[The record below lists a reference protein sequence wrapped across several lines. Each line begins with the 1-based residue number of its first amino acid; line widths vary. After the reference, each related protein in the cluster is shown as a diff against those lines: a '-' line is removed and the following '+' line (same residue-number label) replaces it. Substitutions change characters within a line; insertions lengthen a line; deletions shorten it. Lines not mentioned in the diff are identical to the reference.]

1 MTAALYYHPRRLIA
15 CAIYMLGMGLH
26 TTVVQA
32 GAMVAQDDGPVPVQ
46 ANWGPQAVAEGQRI
60 TLTFHGSVNEWGS
73 LALMVG
79 DTDVTHLFKP
89 TAADQLEGVWSGDV
103 AVYGEQ
109 TFRVMRAAPMQSG
122 VSVPTWEEL
131 ASWPM
136 VIEPPRFSAKAKGSV
151 GIKSQPWSE
160 WSGAATPLA
169 RPTYADGSTQLSIS
183 TDFEGDGFTSQSEWQ
198 LLGSSARHEAV
209 RYPLERQDA
218 SKPDLVSYNLKL
230 QRESRW
236 GKSTLSA
243 GQVTMDGHPLLA
255 PSYANRGI
263 VLSHAFG
270 NQVDVA
276 LGVQSGAQVL
286 GVKNLSGV
294 EDSDSLF
301 TSARVG
307 YEFVPDRAGALRA
320 EVGWFQGRLKPAP
333 LVNVSPAPLQTQ
345 RSQGWGARL
354 LGSTEDGRLS
364 GEVNWANSRYESN
377 DEQVVALSAST
388 GSRQAYNWSVNYQLL
403 PALTEWQGVP
413 VDFSV
418 GLREDLVPTLFRSL
432 GGGPAGDYLG
442 RELTLNGTVGIV
454 SLGLVSHVNEDNADD
469 DALMLKNLR
478 RQLGLD
484 VSLPLSK
491 LPGVRDMIQSAN
503 DAVWWPQLTI
513 NEQRTRA
520 WGDPDYLSDWATPDD
535 LENVHTVERKLG
547 LVWKPAGWTVAC
559 RWLSTFQDNR
569 QAAFAQQDMHSRGLQ
584 LDTSWRVN
592 PRLKLGMKAGQSR
605 QRLLDTGE
613 RNTGRKWALDVHW
626 AVWPNLT
633 FKGAWT
639 HQQALDA
646 FGATRKATD
655 TLQLSLN
662 GKTRLPDWAY
672 TSWTG
677 DGLQGLWFV
686 RLSTTDNRSESDVAY
701 LNYVALVR
709 SVQLGFSVAF

>member
-1 MTAALYYHPRRLIA
+1 MTAALYYHPRRLIV
-15 CAIYMLGMGLH
+15 CAIYILGMGLH
-26 TTVVQA
+26 TAAVQA
-32 GAMVAQDDGPVPVQ
+32 DAVPDQSVSPVPVQ
-46 ANWGPQAVAEGQRI
+46 VNWGQQAVADGQRI
-60 TLTFHGSVNEWGS
+60 TLTFEGTVNQWGA

-79 DTDVTHLFKP
+79 DADVTHLFKP
-89 TAADQLEGVWSGDV
+89 TAPHQLEGTWSADV
-103 AVYGEQ
+103 AVSGEQ
-109 TFRVMRAAPMQSG
+109 TFRVLRAVPVRPGAAAPD
-122 VSVPTWEEL
+122 WEEL
-131 ASWPM
+131 AAWPM

-160 WSGAATPLA
+160 WSGKATPLA
-169 RPTYADGSTQLSIS
+169 RPTYADGSAQLSII
-183 TDFEGDGFTSQSEWQ
+183 TDYEGDEVTSQSEWQ
-198 LLGSSARHEAV
+198 LLGSSVRHEAV
-209 RYPLERQDA
+209 RYPVERQDA

-230 QRESRW
+230 QRESSW
-236 GKSTLSA
+236 GKSTLAA
-243 GQVTMDGHPLLA
+243 GQVTMDTHPLLA
-255 PSYANRGI
+255 PTYANRGI

-276 LGVQSGAQVL
+276 LGVQSGTKVL

-320 EVGWFQGRLKPAP
+320 EVGWFQGRLKPTP
-333 LVNVSPAPLQTQ
+333 LVNVSPSSQQTQ

-354 LGSTEDGRLS
+354 LGSTEEGRLT
-364 GEVNWANSRYESN
+364 GEVNWASSRYEAS
-377 DEQVVALSAST
+377 DDQVSALSASS

-403 PALTEWQGVP
+403 PAMTEWQGVP
-413 VDFSV
+413 VDLSV

-454 SLGLVSHVNEDNADD
+454 SLGLVSNLNEDNVDND
-469 DALMLKNLR
+469 SLMLKNLR

-484 VSLPLSK
+484 VSLPLAK
-491 LPGVRDMIQSAN
+491 LPGVRSLIQSVQE
-503 DAVWWPQLTI
+503 AVWWPQLSF

-520 WGDPDYLSDWATPDD
+520 WGDPDHLSDWATPDD

-547 LVWKPAGWTVAC
+547 LVWKPAGWTIAC

-584 LDTSWRVN
+584 LETSWRVN
-592 PRLKLGMKAGQSR
+592 QGLKLGMTAGQNR

-613 RNTGRKWALDVHW
+613 RNTGRKLGLDVQWAL
-626 AVWPNLT
+626 WPNVT
-633 FKGAWT
+633 FKGGWT

-655 TLQLSLN
+655 TLQLSLH
-662 GKTRLPDWAY
+662 GKTRLPDWSY

-677 DGLQGLWFV
+677 DRLQGIWFV
-686 RLSTTDNRSESDVAY
+686 RLSTSDNRSESEVAY

-709 SVQLGFSVAF
+709 SLQLGFSVAF